1 MFASR
6 KQVTELSK
14 ELQRMRLIVDRLRRD
29 VSRVQGQ
36 LRGLEGWSDDFIKTQ
51 EVFEAETRAFVRPVA
66 VAAGAPLASSV
77 ESCASSAEQEP
88 APNSSIRRL
97 A

>member
-1 MFASR
+1 
-6 KQVTELSK
+6 
-14 ELQRMRLIVDRLRRD
+14 MRLIVDRLRRD

-51 EVFEAETRAFVRPVA
+51 EVHEAETRAFVRPVA
-66 VAAGAPLASSV
+66 VAGGATAEGTADSSP
-77 ESCASSAEQEP
+77 CSAEQEP
-88 APNSSIRRL
+88 APSSAIRRL